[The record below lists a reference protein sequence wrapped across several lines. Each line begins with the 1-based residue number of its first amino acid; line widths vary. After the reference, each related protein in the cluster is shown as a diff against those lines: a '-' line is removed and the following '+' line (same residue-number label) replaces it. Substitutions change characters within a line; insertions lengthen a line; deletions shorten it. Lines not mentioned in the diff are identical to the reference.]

1 MAANAQITVEP
12 YSGAENQSFR
22 QFEHLFPGVAAIP
35 NNQQSNVLQLHLRDA
50 ALRYFQTLPEATRND
65 LKLSLTALRDHFAN
79 QDLQEVHVLKLEQL
93 RFDPKTDSPEKFLVN
108 LQTKA
113 QRAYPTANRPGVAAL
128 ALPGDGRAGDRAEHA
143 CFGGETAARA
153 ARLKAAEDKN
163 EQVKQIFIKV
173 MPGWLRSKLM

>member
-22 QFEHLFPGVAAIP
+22 QFEHLFRGFIGVAAIP
-35 NNQQSNVLQLHLRDA
+35 NNQQSNIPQLHLQHA

-65 LKLSLTALRDHFAN
+65 LELSLTALSDHFAN

-93 RFDPKTDSPEKFLVN
+93 GFDSKTDSPENFLVN

-113 QRAYPTANRPGVAAL
+113 QRAYPTPN
-128 ALPGDGRAGDRAEHA
+128 LPLLQH
-143 CFGGETAARA
+143 
-153 ARLKAAEDKN
+153 
-163 EQVKQIFIKV
+163 
-173 MPGWLRSKLM
+173 